1 MITIISDDEKQ
12 NIGHELLEEL
22 CEKGIAAEYVSL
34 TGAEVEPCLNCAGC
48 TYITHGKCVTRD
60 DADWILPKLINSE
73 VMLFVTPITWGS
85 YSFRMKRLFDK
96 CALIGDR
103 YYYVKDKE
111 LVKRMQGKI
120 KDLYVLGVKDNC
132 SPKEASVF
140 KSLVA
145 ENILIMSLDGGSY
158 VVDNHTN
165 KDLIRK
171 IVEEMKL

>member
-73 VMLFVTPITWGS
+73 VMLFVTPITGGS
-85 YSFRMKRLFDK
+85 YSFRMKRVFDR
-96 CALIGDR
+96 CALRGHR
-103 YYYVKDKE
+103 YYNVKDKE
-111 LVKRMQGKI
+111 LEKRKQGKI
-120 KDLYVLGVKDNC
+120 K
-132 SPKEASVF
+132 E
-140 KSLVA
+140 
-145 ENILIMSLDGGSY
+145 
-158 VVDNHTN
+158 
-165 KDLIRK
+165 
-171 IVEEMKL
+171 